1 MATTPRD
8 HPSVLFVCVHN
19 AGKSQMAAAL
29 AEKYAGDRLEIHS
42 AGTAAVDTVSAQAVE
57 VIAEVGMDISGE
69 SPKPVDPQLLGD
81 VDRVII
87 LGVDA
92 QLVMPGDARG
102 TCQRW
107 VTVEPAEL
115 GTDGMDGVERMRLI
129 RDDIA
134 HRVTDLLDDLLL
146 KTT

>member
-29 AEKYAGDRLEIHS
+29 AEKHAGDRLEIHS
-42 AGTAAVDTVSAQAVE
+42 AGTAPVDTVSAQAVE

-69 SPKPVDPQLLGD
+69 SPKPVDPQLLVD

-92 QLVMPGDARG
+92 QLEMPRDAQG
-102 TCQRW
+102 ICQRW
-107 VTVEPAEL
+107 VTVEPTEL
-115 GTDGMDGVERMRLI
+115 GTDGIGGVKRMRLI

-134 HRVTDLLDDLLL
+134 HRVSGLLDDLLL
-146 KTT
+146 ITT